1 MSTYL
6 VLTLAVLAL
15 VGFDKL
21 NHQAKNINRKA
32 LRLAN
37 QKAYAMELQEALQEF
52 QKQKSRPS
60 L

>member
-1 MSTYL
+1 MSTCL

-37 QKAYAMELQEALQEF
+37 QKAYAMELQEALQQF
-52 QKQKSRPS
+52 QKSQNRPH
-60 L
+60 

>member
-21 NHQAKNINRKA
+21 NHQAKNFNRKA

-37 QKAYAMELQEALQEF
+37 QKAYAMELQEALQDF
-52 QKQKSRPS
+52 QKRQNRSH
-60 L
+60 